1 MDISKI
7 KTKRIDGLDDELR
20 KIVQPGDLCYS
31 LRTEKEGWILC
42 DGRAVSRTDYS
53 DLFEAI
59 GTQYGEGDGT
69 TTFNVPNFSCKFL
82 YMDTTKAIGT
92 YVEAG
97 LPDPTIDVIYRQDS
111 TTSGVYTNLYGNDG
125 YTGAGYSNTSGADEY
140 MQTSLGKGRYAPLA
154 AICTNAIYGKS
165 TTVQPSAVIVNYFIK
180 H

>member
-53 DLFEAI
+53 DLFE
-59 GTQYGEGDGT
+59 
-69 TTFNVPNFSCKFL
+69 
-82 YMDTTKAIGT
+82 AIGT